1 MDSMAT
7 PRFVQGPARARRC
20 ATPGACAVRP
30 DAEHCGTMGAKNR
43 YAMLHRI
50 QTAVKPGTR
59 ARRIAQYVGM
69 LERGETVH

>member
-7 PRFVQGPARARRC
+7 PRFVEGPARTRRC

-50 QTAVKPGTR
+50 QTA
-59 ARRIAQYVGM
+59 
-69 LERGETVH
+69 